1 LWRLIWTS
9 EKKGESCG
17 FHSEQPQLDHEQ
29 MKYND
34 ETWIEEFTIRKSYL
48 NIVYLKNGFGFPSF
62 RDSLE
67 NHEGFTFVL

>member
-1 LWRLIWTS
+1 
-9 EKKGESCG
+9 
-17 FHSEQPQLDHEQ
+17 